1 MTLLL
6 SLFSTYFQHI
16 CNGQWPAQYSMGTPM
31 YNPTKWVIA
40 TGSVIH
46 FVLISPIYLQRRLME
61 QNQTLQSY
69 NKVPKSVTS
78 LLLACFA
85 LLILFV
91 AAVSA
96 TFMKR

>member
-1 MTLLL
+1 MTSLL
-6 SLFSTYFQHI
+6 SLISTYFQHI
-16 CNGQWPAQYSMGTPM
+16 CNGQWPAQNSFGTPM
-31 YNPTKWVIA
+31 YNPTKWVTA

-46 FVLISPIYLQRRLME
+46 LLLISPIYLQRRLIE

-85 LLILFV
+85 ILIFF
-91 AAVSA
+91 AASVSA
-96 TFMKR
+96 TFIKR